1 MELAERLSR
10 TIGLARGLV
19 RGGRHLDIT
28 GIDDGVGIL
37 CAQTLDL
44 APEDASAMVP
54 VLQGV
59 LTQVDLLAAALHRP
73 AGRPHPPC

>member
-1 MELAERLSR
+1 M
-10 TIGLARGLV
+10 V
-19 RGGRHLDIT
+19 RGGRHLDMT

-54 VLQGV
+54 VLQTV
-59 LTQVDLLAAALHRP
+59 LAQLELLAAALHRP
-73 AGRPHPPC
+73 PGRPGLPC